1 MSDYS
6 FLSSP
11 SASEGTLAFEPLHEG
26 QGYSQAVLETLGV
39 NSVLS
44 PEEVMKR
51 YVDGSAQAEGL
62 VEWAEV
68 QGACI
73 VARIVSP
80 ETEPLSMPLLFEEV
94 RYLNSILL
102 DGHYITSP
110 SSLPLEIRLYSRRL
124 LISPATQELGVP
136 GQTEH
141 CWKVEHAFLQ
151 SADHLIKMPGLS
163 DMP

>member
-1 MSDYS
+1 M
-6 FLSSP
+6 
-11 SASEGTLAFEPLHEG
+11 
-26 QGYSQAVLETLGV
+26 
-39 NSVLS
+39 
-44 PEEVMKR
+44 
-51 YVDGSAQAEGL
+51 
-62 VEWAEV
+62 
-68 QGACI
+68 
-73 VARIVSP
+73 SP